1 MNGGT
6 EATSH
11 VPQLRALLF
20 TDLCDSTTLVERIGD
35 AAAAELFQQ
44 HDRLV
49 LAMQQRWRGQQIDRS
64 DGLFVLFERPVDA
77 LGFALDYQQA
87 LRQLGQANKVPLLAR
102 AGLHV
107 GEVILWNNSAEAI
120 ALGSKP
126 VEVEG
131 LAKPMAAR
139 LMQLARPGQVLLSAT
154 AESMVRRVA
163 DSLGE
168 VGKGLK
174 WKSFGRWRFKGVAQ
188 PMDVYGVVSE
198 DVPAVGRPRPTPKAI
213 RDIPFWRRP
222 MAMAAEAMFAV
233 MLVLGGWLLLR
244 PQPAIAFAERDWVV
258 LADVRNMTGNSLLDD
273 SMDLALRVS
282 LEQSRYVNVLS
293 DLKVRDTE
301 ARMRRN
307 PDAPLDRKAAVEVAI
322 REGARAVLIPSI
334 AEVNGRLR
342 VAVEVVQP
350 RDGVTVFTEYAD
362 GRGLE
367 SALRSTDTVVA
378 SLRTR
383 LGEALSDV
391 HSNARPLPQ
400 VITPDL
406 DALRAY
412 AEGSNALADRRYSEA
427 LQFFEQ
433 ALKLDPEFA
442 FAHVGRMRIHMARG
456 EVNQAMASYR
466 SAVALRERLP
476 PRDVL
481 YLEAWGKQLDG
492 APISEVAAK
501 WKMLTDLYP
510 DYYAGYMNR
519 ARALYSLGDYTNAL
533 NAARRLLATQNPM
546 RSVAHDFVGR
556 IELAI
561 GRHDTARRHFRTANT
576 LAGRTASTRLGI
588 VYAVEGDMPAA
599 LANIKDV
606 QPSNMGQQLER
617 AAVLVDAND
626 ASSAIAG
633 LQTLRDGCGEEVMCT
648 LVDVVVKNLQGISG
662 VQHRGYRQDILKLL
676 HELDGEVAVP
686 DQQEVAFIVAATA
699 YVAQRGDHSP
709 GNLLPLIKRQIAAR
723 GGDRSAQMLVIVE
736 ATQARLDGHPERAL
750 AMLKPMVDG
759 RELYQVHAALRDAYL
774 AMDDAA
780 SARVEQKWLA
790 RHRGLAYAED
800 NGNYILQALNVRDSH
815 DPRGQPARGP
825 AALAV
830 AAQPSNASWTLPASK
845 Q

>member
-1 MNGGT
+1 MTGDT
-6 EATSH
+6 EATPH

-20 TDLCDSTTLVERIGD
+20 TDLCDSTMLVERIGD
-35 AAAAELFQQ
+35 AGAAELFQQ

-64 DGLFVLFERPVDA
+64 DGLFLLFERPVDA

-87 LRQLGQANKVPLLAR
+87 LRQLGQANNVPLLAR

-139 LMQLARPGQVLLSAT
+139 LMQLARPGQVLVSAT
-154 AESMVRRVA
+154 AEAMVSRVA
-163 DSLGE
+163 DSLGD
-168 VGKGLK
+168 VGRGLK
-174 WKSFGRWRFKGVAQ
+174 WKAFGRWRFKGVAQ

-213 RDIPFWRRP
+213 RDIPAWRRP
-222 MAMAAEAMFAV
+222 MAMAAQATFAT
-233 MLVLGGWLLLR
+233 MLVVGMWLLLR

-307 PDAPLDRKAAVEVAI
+307 PDAPLDRKAALEVAI

-350 RDGVTVFTEYAD
+350 HDGVTVFTEYAD
-362 GRGLE
+362 GRGLD

-391 HSNARPLPQ
+391 RSNALPLPQ
-400 VITPDL
+400 VITPNL

-412 AEGSNALADRRYSEA
+412 AEGSNALADRRYGEA

-433 ALKLDPEFA
+433 ALKLDPDFA

-466 SAVALRERLP
+466 NAVALRERLP

-492 APISEVAAK
+492 APAGEVAAK

-519 ARALYSLGDYTNAL
+519 ARALYSLGDYANAL

-546 RSVAHDFVGR
+546 RSAAHDFVGR

-561 GRHDTARRHFRTANT
+561 GRHETARRHFRTANT
-576 LAGRTASTRLGI
+576 LSGRTSSTRLGI

-599 LANIKDV
+599 LANMRDV
-606 QPSNMGQQLER
+606 PASNMGQQLER

-626 ASSAIAG
+626 RSSAIAG
-633 LQTLRDGCGEEVMCT
+633 LETLRDGCGEEVMCT
-648 LVDVVVKNLQGISG
+648 LVDVVVKNLQGMEG
-662 VQHRGYRQDILKLL
+662 VEHRGYRQEILQLL
-676 HELDGEVAVP
+676 HELDGEEAVP
-686 DQQEVAFIVAATA
+686 DQQEVAFIMAATA
-699 YVAQRGDHSP
+699 YLAQRSDHP
-709 GNLLPLIKRQIAAR
+709 LGNLLPLIKGQIAAR
-723 GGDRSAQMLVIVE
+723 GGDRSAQMLLVVE
-736 ATQARLDGHPERAL
+736 ATQARLEGRPERAL
-750 AMLKPMVDG
+750 ELLKPMVDG
-759 RELYQVHAALRDAYL
+759 RELYQVHAALRDAHL
-774 AMDDAA
+774 AKDDAA
-780 SARVEQKWLA
+780 SARVEQKWLV

-800 NGNYILQALNVRDSH
+800 NGNYILQALNVHDSR

-825 AALAV
+825 GALAV
-830 AAQPSNASWTLPASK
+830 AAQPSSASWTLPASK